1 MQIMHK
7 LAIKDEKEWDYAYM
21 YVYGWLECRCFCLA
35 GFRLSSIDHEIQF
48 AHVLLSF
55 NIIIN
60 SYSPIYNFNI
70 DICIDRVSIGKCIA

>member
-1 MQIMHK
+1 MGLCI
-7 LAIKDEKEWDYAYM
+7 

-70 DICIDRVSIGKCIA
+70 DI